1 MRLVWYV
8 LSLLCAA
15 GAASVAVE
23 AAQGRQG
30 STYPIAGMAL
40 AVAGVFFLLGKR
52 AARKKP
58 GA

>member
-8 LSLLCAA
+8 LALLCAA

-23 AAQGRQG
+23 AAQGKQG
-30 STYPIAGMAL
+30 STYLIAGIVL

-52 AARKKP
+52 VARKKP